1 MKRFLIA
8 LVLLV
13 VFFSLPVSVSAFSD
27 EMLVPITHE
36 IIGVAGWYGTGRG
49 ECLGCRRDR
58 MMANGERLDDQELMV
73 ACGTDLYNEDGT
85 IVAGSCRLFDVGTT
99 VRITNL
105 VNGKSVVAKVT
116 DRGGFTSFGRILDV
130 TKAVRDALDMEDL
143 AMIKV
148 ELL

>member
-1 MKRFLIA
+1 
-8 LVLLV
+8 
-13 VFFSLPVSVSAFSD
+13 
-27 EMLVPITHE
+27 
-36 IIGVAGWYGTGRG
+36 
-49 ECLGCRRDR
+49 
-58 MMANGERLDDQELMV
+58 MANGERLDDQEPTA
-73 ACGTDLYNEDGT
+73 ACGADLYNEDGT

-143 AMIKV
+143 AMVKV